1 MAEPRLMD
9 RMFQRI
15 MRGLVETGR
24 APHYA
29 ELARALGLS
38 TDEGRLILHDVMQAY
53 PIGWLRRKSTPAA
66 GRRSRRARRR
76 AS

>member
-1 MAEPRLMD
+1 MADPLLMD

-29 ELARALGLS
+29 DPVVS
-38 TDEGRLILHDVMQAY
+38 
-53 PIGWLRRKSTPAA
+53 GWR
-66 GRRSRRARRR
+66 GV
-76 AS
+76 